1 MPESLAAAFEKL
13 VIAGEQA
20 GFSVDQMFHLLETGM
35 TIGTLLQLIEL
46 CLSAPAGAP
55 SSSRWIM

>member
-20 GFSVDQMFHLLETGM
+20 GFSVDQMFDLLETGM
-35 TIGTLLQLIEL
+35 TIGMLLQLIEL
-46 CLSAPAGAP
+46 RLSASVLSP
-55 SSSRWIM
+55 SASRWVM